1 MFKMIEI
8 FFYRNLRVEALSAE
22 MNIMRLLLGGGER
35 KWRHILSQLET
46 HPHSFSYKSEHN

>member
-35 KWRHILSQLET
+35 K
-46 HPHSFSYKSEHN
+46 